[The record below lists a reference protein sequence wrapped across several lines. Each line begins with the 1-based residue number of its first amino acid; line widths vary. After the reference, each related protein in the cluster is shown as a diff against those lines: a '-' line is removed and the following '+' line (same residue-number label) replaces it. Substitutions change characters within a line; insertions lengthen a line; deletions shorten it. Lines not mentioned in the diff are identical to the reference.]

1 MEPTSVLSRACGVIR
16 WGGKGW
22 TVRLGLLWTEVTVP
36 CLRAGRFVC
45 GVIQPHGRDEPSRT
59 RESVCARPL
68 AAGPG
73 RAHSLRALG
82 GDLAGARRWR
92 RAPRWAHSARA
103 GWTWKGPSSSR
114 GQGCPKTTDSLSHND
129 HQHTLVGMWSH
140 QVPRTVCGGCAQY
153 FWEEEAD
160 GRGLQI
166 TSLCWRHTFLR
177 DGFSCNGV
185 NQV

>member
-22 TVRLGLLWTEVTVP
+22 TVRLGLLWTEVPVP

-45 GVIQPHGRDEPSRT
+45 GVIQPHGRAEPSRT
-59 RESVCARPL
+59 KESQSVQ
-68 AAGPG
+68 
-73 RAHSLRALG
+73 G
-82 GDLAGARRWR
+82 GDLARVRRWR
-92 RAPRWAHSARA
+92 RAPRWAHSAHA

-114 GQGCPKTTDSLSHND
+114 GQGCPKTIDSSSHND

-153 FWEEEAD
+153 YWEEEAD

-166 TSLCWRHTFLR
+166 TSLCWRHTFLH
-177 DGFSCNGV
+177 DGFSYNGV
-185 NQV
+185 NRV